1 MWKGAFFVH
10 FLPAINSIL
19 LPNSNRMLH
28 FPFSF
33 SFSSFFYFFSP
44 LTCPVRLYLLE
55 IQSCFL
61 RLATRYLHGRR
72 SNLQWMIDL
81 PIFRAKSLG
90 KDWKMPLFR
99 KEYIWYNSKSMNWYF
114 MLWFGMYRFSMGCK
128 LHWHKKNILF
138 GQNVNKTKIKKNW
151 VFVQNLMLREEKKT
165 FSFGHCPNE
174 GGGSTHARIFW
185 PSFKK
190 CIFVQ

>member
-72 SNLQWMIDL
+72 SNLQWMTDL

-90 KDWKMPLFR
+90 KDWKNATVSER
-99 KEYIWYNSKSMNWYF
+99 IYIWYNSKSMDWYF

-128 LHWHKKNILF
+128 LHWHKKNTLF
-138 GQNVNKTKIKKNW
+138 GQHVNKTKIKKDW
-151 VFVQNLMLREEKKT
+151 VFVQNLMRTKRNVQLQFFKATNT
-165 FSFGHCPNE
+165 FQRTLPLNLKHSFDDGA
-174 GGGSTHARIFW
+174 GI
-185 PSFKK
+185 
-190 CIFVQ
+190 